1 MLIIIKNCE
10 KLNYNELKQDLK
22 KTSNHRE
29 YQILKL
35 KIKLK
40 YYLIKKNL
48 TNGIEIYDFCLI
60 LKFQGCK

>member
-40 YYLIKKNL
+40 YYLIKK
-48 TNGIEIYDFCLI
+48 I
-60 LKFQGCK
+60 